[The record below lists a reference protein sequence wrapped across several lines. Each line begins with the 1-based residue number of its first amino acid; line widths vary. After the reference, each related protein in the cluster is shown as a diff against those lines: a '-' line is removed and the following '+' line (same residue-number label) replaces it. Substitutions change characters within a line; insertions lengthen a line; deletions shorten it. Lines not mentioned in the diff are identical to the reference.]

1 MKQEMISFLT
11 ENFND
16 VKNICEYLYKNPEE
30 SYKEEKSSSYICEVL
45 RKYNFNIQKN
55 YLDIP
60 NSFYASKGNGYPKI
74 CFLANMIYLKRKD
87 I

>member
-11 ENFND
+11 KHFND
-16 VKNICEYLYKNPEE
+16 IKNICEYLYKNPEE

-45 RKYNFNIQKN
+45 KKYNFNIKKN

-60 NSFYASKGNGYPKI
+60 NSFYASKGSGYQI
-74 CFLANMIYLKRKD
+74 GRAHV
-87 I
+87 